1 MTDYRNRTLLPS
13 MQLQALH
20 FMAPEPPWR
29 LPSWSRIWPPT
40 FWQQYS
46 FPQTDFSSNPPPAPE
61 SQKFVTGCITPFKI
75 HFHHSAHH
83 TICRIQFEISS
94 SFHTHKKKFHHSKSY
109 LAPDQEHL
117 LLLIVK
123 LTSNSC
129 TSHLL
134 SHTWAFFP
142 PYGELLHAWAP
153 PPSYS
158 AAELKLQPDRVALH
172 LSSGALA
179 PPTIFH
185 FFPPPKLLLSLLA
198 THGRAC
204 IWQPEAGLL
213 FSN

>member
-1 MTDYRNRTLLPS
+1 

-20 FMAPEPPWR
+20 FMAPEPPSR

-94 SFHTHKKKFHHSKSY
+94 SFHTHKKDSTIPNHTWHLSRSTSY
-109 LAPDQEHL
+109 SLLWSWHQTPAHL
-117 LLLIVK
+117 I
-123 LTSNSC
+123 C
-129 TSHLL
+129 

-204 IWQPEAGLL
+204 IWHPEAGLL

>member
-1 MTDYRNRTLLPS
+1 MLNIYQSFQTWIFLEHTNQTYSWYVSNTLLMTDYRNRTLLPS

-94 SFHTHKKKFHHSKSY
+94 SFHTHTKDSTIPNHTWHLSRTTSY
-109 LAPDQEHL
+109 SLLWSWHQTPAHLICSPTHEPSFLHMANFFMPEHL
-117 LLLIVK
+117 LHLIVQ
-123 LTSNSC
+123 LNSNCS
-129 TSHLL
+129 LIGWL
-134 SHTWAFFP
+134 SISPLVH
-142 PYGELLHAWAP
+142 
-153 PPSYS
+153 
-158 AAELKLQPDRVALH
+158 
-172 LSSGALA
+172 
-179 PPTIFH
+179 
-185 FFPPPKLLLSLLA
+185 
-198 THGRAC
+198 
-204 IWQPEAGLL
+204 
-213 FSN
+213 

>member
-1 MTDYRNRTLLPS
+1 MRFQYTLDDNYRNRTLLPS

-94 SFHTHKKKFHHSKSY
+94 SFHTHKKDSTIPNHTWHLSRTTSY
-109 LAPDQEHL
+109 SLLWSWHQTPAHLICSPTPEPSFLHMANFFMPEHL
-117 LLLIVK
+117 LHLIVQ
-123 LTSNSC
+123 LNSNCS
-129 TSHLL
+129 LIGWL
-134 SHTWAFFP
+134 SISPLVH
-142 PYGELLHAWAP
+142 
-153 PPSYS
+153 
-158 AAELKLQPDRVALH
+158 
-172 LSSGALA
+172 
-179 PPTIFH
+179 
-185 FFPPPKLLLSLLA
+185 
-198 THGRAC
+198 
-204 IWQPEAGLL
+204 
-213 FSN
+213 